1 MRKKILTP
9 YPFCFIK
16 RLVSRE
22 VLKGVSQM
30 YKDRFPV
37 LVKNYG
43 PSKEGLTQ
51 NLMNLLPQLQQY
63 CQYLSQNKWDGEDI
77 AQEVMVRVLDRYKH
91 KDNITPALLKR
102 MAYNYWI
109 DTIRKR
115 KNETSLSLTE
125 SEETKIETSDT
136 LDVIDFLMQILTP
149 KQAVI
154 VLLKE
159 GFQFKLKEIAR
170 LLGTTEMAVKASLS
184 RARKRMDS
192 KEFERAT
199 FSNELYWT
207 DEERD
212 QLYQLFYK
220 AITLQD
226 PTVLIEAI
234 PSMHTLKKGAP
245 IDQRL
250 HYSPS
255 STLSMAA

>member
-1 MRKKILTP
+1 
-9 YPFCFIK
+9 
-16 RLVSRE
+16 
-22 VLKGVSQM
+22 M

-37 LVKNYG
+37 LVKNNG

-63 CQYLSQNKWDGEDI
+63 CRYLSQNKWDGEDI
-77 AQEVMVRVLDRYKH
+77 AQEVMVKVLDRYKH

-102 MAYNYWI
+102 IAYNFWI

-115 KNETSLSLTE
+115 KNETSLSL
-125 SEETKIETSDT
+125 SELEENKKETSYA
-136 LDVIDFLMQILTP
+136 LDVIDFLMKKLTP

-159 GFQFKLKEIAR
+159 GFQFKSKEIAR

-192 KEFERAT
+192 SEIEKASC
-199 FSNELYWT
+199 SNELYWT
-207 DEERD
+207 DEEHD

-226 PTVLIEAI
+226 PSVLIEAI
-234 PSMHTLKKGAP
+234 PSMRTLKKEKGTP
-245 IDQRL
+245 IAILNQKL
-250 HYSPS
+250 NHSPS

>member
-1 MRKKILTP
+1 
-9 YPFCFIK
+9 
-16 RLVSRE
+16 
-22 VLKGVSQM
+22 M

-37 LVKNYG
+37 LVKNNV
-43 PSKEGLTQ
+43 PSKDGLTR

-77 AQEVMVRVLDRYKH
+77 AQEVMVKVLDRYKH
-91 KDNITPALLKR
+91 KEDITPALLKR
-102 MAYNYWI
+102 IAYNFWI

-125 SEETKIETSDT
+125 LEETTKETSDA
-136 LDVIDFLMQILTP
+136 LDVIDFLMKKLTP

-154 VLLKE
+154 VMLKE
-159 GFQFKLKEIAR
+159 GFQFKSKEIAR

-192 KEFERAT
+192 KDIEKAP
-199 FSNELYWT
+199 FSNQLYWT
-207 DEERD
+207 EEEHD

-234 PSMHTLKKGAP
+234 PSIRTLKKETGAP
-245 IDQRL
+245 TAILNQRL